1 MLRIIDRKRY
11 DTEEAEQLAQF
22 MPNAAPGA
30 VPNWRETLYRRRD
43 GGCFLHVEEWTTA
56 ESYAINYDEM
66 EPSAE
71 LIVPVTDE
79 EAVDWCEDRAID
91 GEIVIEEFRQLIEG

>member
-1 MLRIIDRKRY
+1 MLRIIDRKPY

-22 MPNAAPGA
+22 MPNAAPGG
-30 VPNWRETLYRRRD
+30 VPSWRETLYKRSD
-43 GGCFLHVEEWTTA
+43 DDYFLYGEEWNTA
-56 ESYAINYDEM
+56 ESYVINYDEM

-71 LIVPVTDE
+71 SIVPVTDE

-91 GEIVIEEFRQLIEG
+91 GEIVIEEFGQLIET